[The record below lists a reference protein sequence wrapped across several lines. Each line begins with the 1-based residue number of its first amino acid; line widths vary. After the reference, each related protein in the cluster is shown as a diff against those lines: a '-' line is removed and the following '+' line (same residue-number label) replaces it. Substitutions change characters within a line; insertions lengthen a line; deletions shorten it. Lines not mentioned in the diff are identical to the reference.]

1 MMKQIAI
8 LCVSCVLVACA
19 NESSQEVG
27 TCNEPKLDPS
37 HLVERL
43 AKEKSLPGI
52 AVAVGVSD
60 DIAWIYG
67 HGYADIATA
76 APIDPEETKFR
87 IGSTSKALTGF
98 ALAKIEQQEQ
108 LSRSTCQYDTD

>member
-87 IGSTSKALTGF
+87 IGSTSRALTGF